1 MKLLF
6 IVLLAALLAACGGN
20 NKSEKPETKVNGKE
34 NTKKEENIGAKQAKN
49 MFTTKAAKIVYNYT
63 GGEETGTE
71 TFYFDDYGAVAV
83 MVVDR
88 KSKYS
93 TVNQTTIW
101 KNKQSTII
109 NHETK
114 SAVKSSFRPKAME
127 PPSLADTDEKT
138 RKNLGYEKLADE
150 TIAGKSCEVWFN
162 AKQNFKYCL
171 WNKIALKEAL
181 GTAVAR
187 EATAVEEISAIPAT
201 LLEIPKDY
209 KQ

>member
-1 MKLLF
+1 MKLIPLAFFVVLF
-6 IVLLAALLAACGGN
+6 ACGESDDTM
-20 NKSEKPETKVNGKE
+20 KEKKAERPAAKE
-34 NTKKEENIGAKQAKN
+34 NPGNKTDQQPGKN
-49 MFTTKAAKIVYNYT
+49 MFAIKAAKIVYNYT
-63 GGEETGTE
+63 GGGETGTE

-171 WNKIALKEAL
+171 WNKITLKEAL

-187 EATAVEEISAIPAT
+187 EATAVEEISAIPAS